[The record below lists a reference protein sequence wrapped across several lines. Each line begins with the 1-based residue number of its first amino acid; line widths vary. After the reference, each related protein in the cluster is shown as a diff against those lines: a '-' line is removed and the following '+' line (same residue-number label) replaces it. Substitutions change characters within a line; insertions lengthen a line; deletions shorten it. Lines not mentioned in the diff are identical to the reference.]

1 VEEYTKLEM
10 DFAMK
15 SINLEKHKFT
25 NYVKTN
31 QNKQYKL
38 LEKIYSDYKNGK
50 RLSDILSYNNMDN
63 FTMTRITNTL
73 KFHLKDNNQIRLFIE
88 IEKNN
93 ILKVRLIDLFHLAIP
108 SEHKGMSSE
117 VMKDK
122 LYNQHKNNRLSINLI
137 KNKYKEQI

>member
-1 VEEYTKLEM
+1 
-10 DFAMK
+10 MK